1 MAQNLSAQSLSS
13 THLPKT
19 IQFHETELSIIDHDR
34 KVWLTSGDLAHAL
47 GYTREDSVSRIFDRN
62 REEFSAGMSETVK
75 LTVSGNLT
83 KSVRI
88 FSPRG
93 CHLIAMFAR
102 TERAQEF
109 RKWVLDVLE
118 GLDRRAETPAPQTL
132 FGDRH
137 LIGVWQDLPT
147 KEIEWGKATLLKQMP
162 FTLLGYRALTRE
174 PVVMNVTAGNWVI
187 AAHMAIV
194 EDPDFRFV
202 AAFV

>member
-1 MAQNLSAQSLSS
+1 MTKSSAQSLSS
-13 THLPKT
+13 AHIPST
-19 IQFHETELSIIDHDR
+19 IQFHETELSIIDHDG
-34 KVWLTSGDLAHAL
+34 KVWLTSADLARAL
-47 GYTREDSVSRIFDRN
+47 GYARADKVGEIYARN
-62 REEFSAGMSETVK
+62 KDEFSPEMPLTLK
-75 LTVSGNLT
+75 LRVRGQVAPTNH
-83 KSVRI
+83 RI

-102 TERAQEF
+102 TEWAREF

-118 GLDRRAETPAPQTL
+118 ALDQRSVSPPPQTL

-147 KEIEWGKATLLKQMP
+147 QQIVWEKGTIQKQVP

-174 PVVMNVTAGNWVI
+174 PVVLNVTAGNWVI